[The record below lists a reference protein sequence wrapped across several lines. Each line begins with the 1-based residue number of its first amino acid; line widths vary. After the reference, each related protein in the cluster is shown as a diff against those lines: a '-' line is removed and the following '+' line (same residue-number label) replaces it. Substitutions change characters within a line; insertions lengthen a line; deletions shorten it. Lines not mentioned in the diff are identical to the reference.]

1 MYLEAQPFQ
10 NFCRIIIMATK
21 NKMLCMTFTIHP
33 RGKKAFSEGE
43 FHSVYILTNLMPGS
57 VPPVTMPPPPPDLHF
72 FLNIGSQ
79 FPIPGHKEKD
89 NFPTPRTPLTNVSQ
103 NSPVSG
109 SSVLNSKRENTR
121 KLFGFDKRSEKW
133 LCSGEVRMFIT
144 VFTGNFYGTRIS
156 IYGSQVVSTLI

>member
-1 MYLEAQPFQ
+1 M
-10 NFCRIIIMATK
+10 
-21 NKMLCMTFTIHP
+21 
-33 RGKKAFSEGE
+33 
-43 FHSVYILTNLMPGS
+43 YILTNLMPGS
-57 VPPVTMPPPPPDLHF
+57 IPPVTMPPPPRAYPRDLHF

-144 VFTGNFYGTRIS
+144 VFTRNFCGTRIS

>member
-1 MYLEAQPFQ
+1 MHD
-10 NFCRIIIMATK
+10 
-21 NKMLCMTFTIHP
+21 IHDSP
-33 RGKKAFSEGE
+33 SWKKAFSEGE
-43 FHSVYILTNLMPGS
+43 FHYVYILTNLMPGS
-57 VPPVTMPPPPPDLHF
+57 IPPVTMSPPPPGIPPGICIF
-72 FLNIGSQ
+72 FLNFGSQ

>member
-1 MYLEAQPFQ
+1 MEAQPFQ
-10 NFCRIIIMATK
+10 NFCRIISMATK
-21 NKMLCMTFTIHP
+21 NKTLCMTFTIHP
-33 RGKKAFSEGE
+33 RGKKHFP
-43 FHSVYILTNLMPGS
+43 FCVYPYKLNAWFNSTCYLAPS
-57 VPPVTMPPPPPDLHF
+57 PPPRAYPRGFAF